1 MLEYEPS
8 VVFCLNVVRNKF
20 QSSCNYKWTLTTTLV
35 SMLGPVLLA
44 PPVVSGSG
52 HIITNATHSIH
63 IFEPEEG
70 FYEQS
75 SDNIWHAC
83 CKVVQV

>member
-1 MLEYEPS
+1 MDSHYYIG
-8 VVFCLNVVRNKF
+8 VDVGT
-20 QSSCNYKWTLTTTLV
+20 SSARAAL
-35 SMLGPVLLA
+35 
-44 PPVVSGSG
+44 VSGSG
-52 HIITNATHSIH
+52 HMITNATHSIH